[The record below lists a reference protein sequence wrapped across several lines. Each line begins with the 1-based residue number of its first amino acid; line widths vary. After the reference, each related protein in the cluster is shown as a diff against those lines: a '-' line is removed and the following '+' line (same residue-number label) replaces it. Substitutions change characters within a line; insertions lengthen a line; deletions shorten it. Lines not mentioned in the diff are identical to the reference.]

1 MPFIQMGES
10 VNDNSDVSNNIENL
24 NGAAA
29 ASSIEVEVKQ
39 NQRQTTEAS
48 SVLMIASDT
57 EKPRRASMIA

>member
-39 NQRQTTEAS
+39 NQR
-48 SVLMIASDT
+48 
-57 EKPRRASMIA
+57 